1 LRNWERFSKLGAVDP
16 VALTVDRMKRLAR
29 AAAENPEFRTGAA
42 QLVRPGRFLLGD
54 LWRTVGR
61 IPYQFDPAGV
71 ELVRDPLLYLR
82 QLGILPGD
90 CDDQSTFGAA
100 LVRAV
105 SPETPVDFVTC
116 GTKAGGGEHHVFLRV
131 GGVPVDPI
139 TAGSGSSPWG
149 PSPAVRFPGWEPG
162 REKPYTALRLWR
174 L

>member
-1 LRNWERFSKLGAVDP
+1 MDP

-29 AAAENPEFRTGAA
+29 SAAVSPEFQTGAA

-54 LWRTVGR
+54 LWRALGQ
-61 IPYQFDPAGV
+61 IPYQYDPPGV

-82 QLGILPGD
+82 QLGVLPGD

-105 SPETPVDFVTC
+105 DPGAPVDFVTC
-116 GTKAGGGEHHVFLRV
+116 GTRPGGGEHHVFLRV
-131 GGVPVDPI
+131 RGVSVDPI
-139 TAGSGSSPWG
+139 TAGPAVSRWG

-162 REKPYTALRLWR
+162 DEKPYTALRLWR